1 MKNPNKGIRTGNV
14 FWGLLLVLV
23 AVFLIVNQLGFLEEL
38 NVFSIIFAIF
48 WVSVFI
54 EGLTKR
60 SFGKILFSLAF
71 LFMIFDEQLGIK
83 GISNWSILAAALLGT
98 IGLNMIFKRKKNC
111 HFGKVNMHSENHD
124 TQNRGQNSLEGNQIF
139 FRTVMG
145 SAVKYVN
152 SDNFESAFLE
162 CSFGGMQVY
171 FDQAIIQNGKANIE
185 VDISFSGVEL
195 YFPKSWEVV
204 NQTNTSFSG
213 LEERNSNSSTGT
225 PVVTLTGNIKFS
237 GVTIIYV

>member
-1 MKNPNKGIRTGNV
+1 MKNPKRGIRTGNV

-23 AVFLIVNQLGFLEEL
+23 AVFLIVNQLGFLEDV

-48 WVSVFI
+48 WVSVLI
-54 EGLTKR
+54 EGLTKH

-83 GISNWSILAAALLGT
+83 GVSNWSVLAAALLGT
-98 IGLNMIFKRKKNC
+98 IGFNMIFRRKKNC
-111 HFGKVNMHSENHD
+111 HFGRINMHSENYD
-124 TQNRGQNSLEGNQIF
+124 TQNRGQNSLEGNHVF

-162 CSFGGMQVY
+162 SRFSEMKV
-171 FDQAIIQNGKANIE
+171 FFEQALVQNGTANIE
-185 VDISFSGVEL
+185 LDISFSDVEL
-195 YFPKSWEVV
+195 YFPKTWSVV
-204 NQTNTSFSG
+204 NETNTVFGG
-213 LEERNSNSSTGT
+213 LDENGRSDSTGT

>member
-1 MKNPNKGIRTGNV
+1 MKNPKRGIRTGNV

-23 AVFLIVNQLGFLEEL
+23 AVFLIVNQLGFLEDV
-38 NVFSIIFAIF
+38 NVFSIVFAIF
-48 WVSVFI
+48 WVSVLI

-83 GISNWSILAAALLGT
+83 GVSNWSVLAAALLGT
-98 IGLNMIFKRKKNC
+98 IGLNMIFKRKKHC
-111 HFGKVNMHSENHD
+111 HFGRINMHSENHD

-162 CSFGGMQVY
+162 STFSEMKV
-171 FDQAIIQNGKANIE
+171 FFEQALVQNGTANIE
-185 VDISFSGVEL
+185 LEVSFSDVEL
-195 YFPKSWEVV
+195 YFPKSWSVV
-204 NQTNTSFSG
+204 NETNTVFGG
-213 LEERNSNSSTGT
+213 LDENGRNDSTGT

>member
-1 MKNPNKGIRTGNV
+1 MKNPKRGIRTGNV

-23 AVFLIVNQLGFLEEL
+23 AVFLIVNQLGFLEDV

-48 WVSVFI
+48 WVSVLI

-83 GISNWSILAAALLGT
+83 GVSNWSVLAAALLGT
-98 IGLNMIFKRKKNC
+98 IGLNMIFKRKKHC
-111 HFGKVNMHSENHD
+111 HFGRINMHSENHD
-124 TQNRGQNSLEGNQIF
+124 TQNRGQNSLEGNHVF

-162 CSFGGMQVY
+162 SSFGGMQVY

-195 YFPKSWEVV
+195 YFPKSWEVI

-213 LEERNSNSSTGT
+213 LEERNSNDSTGT

>member
-1 MKNPNKGIRTGNV
+1 MKNPKKGIRTGNV

-23 AVFLIVNQLGFLEEL
+23 AVFLIVNQLGFLEDINIFTIL
-38 NVFSIIFAIF
+38 FAIF
-48 WVSVFI
+48 WVSVLI

-71 LFMIFDEQLGIK
+71 LFIIFDEQLGIK
-83 GISNWSILAAALLGT
+83 GVSNWSVLAAALLGT
-98 IGLNMIFKRKKNC
+98 IGLNMIFRRKKHC
-111 HFGKVNMHSENHD
+111 HFGKINMHSENHD
-124 TQNRGQNSLEGNQIF
+124 TQNREPNSLEGNQIF

-171 FDQAIIQNGKANIE
+171 FDQAIIQNGTANIE
-185 VDISFSGVEL
+185 VDIAFSGVEL

-213 LEERNSNSSTGT
+213 LEERNSNDSTGA
-225 PVVTLTGNIKFS
+225 PLVTLTGNIKFS

>member
-1 MKNPNKGIRTGNV
+1 MKNPKRGIRTGNV

-23 AVFLIVNQLGFLEEL
+23 AVFLIVNQLGFLEDI

-48 WVSVFI
+48 WVSVLI

-83 GISNWSILAAALLGT
+83 GVSNWSVLAAALLGT
-98 IGLNMIFKRKKNC
+98 IGFNMIFKRKKNC
-111 HFGKVNMHSENHD
+111 HFGRINMHSENHD
-124 TQNRGQNSLEGNQIF
+124 TQNRGQNSLEGNHVF

-152 SDNFESAFLE
+152 SNNFESAFLE
-162 CSFGGMQVY
+162 SRFSEMKV
-171 FDQAIIQNGKANIE
+171 FFEQALVQNGTANIE
-185 VDISFSGVEL
+185 LEVSFSDVEL
-195 YFPKSWEVV
+195 YFPKSWSVV
-204 NQTNTSFSG
+204 NETNTVFGG
-213 LEERNSNSSTGT
+213 LDENGRSDSTGT

>member
-1 MKNPNKGIRTGNV
+1 MKNPKRGIRTGNV

-23 AVFLIVNQLGFLEEL
+23 AVFLIVNQLGFLEDV

-48 WVSVFI
+48 WVSVLI

-83 GISNWSILAAALLGT
+83 GVSNWSVLAAALLGT
-98 IGLNMIFKRKKNC
+98 IGFNMIFKRKKNC
-111 HFGKVNMHSENHD
+111 HFGRINMHSENYD
-124 TQNRGQNSLEGNQIF
+124 TQKRGQNSLEGKHVF

-162 CSFGGMQVY
+162 SRFSEMKV
-171 FDQAIIQNGKANIE
+171 FFEQALVQNGTANIE
-185 VDISFSGVEL
+185 LEVSFSDVEL
-195 YFPKSWEVV
+195 YFPKSWSVV
-204 NQTNTSFSG
+204 NETNTVFGG
-213 LEERNSNSSTGT
+213 LDENGRSDSIGT